1 MPQVACSQLTG
12 LLFHI
17 KIIISEGDAAELS
30 RCAAERR
37 AGGTSAKQCGHVES
51 EWQFLRPES
60 GFQDTQFGLLLVK
73 SSQKM
78 KYPTY
83 LGIEDN
89 LSE

>member
-1 MPQVACSQLTG
+1 MLQSSQDV
-12 LLFHI
+12 LL
-17 KIIISEGDAAELS
+17 KEGQ
-30 RCAAERR
+30 
-37 AGGTSAKQCGHVES
+37 GGTSAKQCGHVES
-51 EWQFLRPES
+51 EWQFLRPDS
-60 GFQDTQFGLLLVK
+60 GFQDTQFGLLLVE